1 MDPRIQIRIW
11 IRTPWIRITGF
22 QCQANLLCLQV
33 PAKVPGEE
41 ATTQLEAEV
50 AAIEPRVQAL
60 SELGRTLSQGSGSTQ
75 AREILNRHDRIRK
88 RWRYVFTETQAC
100 RDPNGSGSVQE
111 QQQHQLQHLS
121 PRSSAS
127 PTGGGAEE
135 EPSSNGNSVP
145 KNANLIDAWAE
156 EALAALAKSCNV
168 SELKDLRQNIRHLQ
182 VLQAGLADKKAVLEE
197 LLAQFGGNNA
207 TACQESRHKLEK
219 VGQLLPKRLANL
231 VEKSDRL
238 VQMVED
244 LEADL
249 RWLAEMQERHHNS
262 DPATAANN
270 NNNEDQ
276 TALRLAVGE
285 KEYAVNKLMVQFQQ
299 LEREVVGAGLPV
311 NPVLVAEMAELRTR
325 WFQLTA
331 AARHVTS
338 IVSSSVPSSSLIP
351 SAGPITFYSAA
362 EMPKTLSSHSVSSF
376 VSGVSLTS
384 PTSQSSEPWA
394 ASATTNTASPSPMS
408 EEVVPLMTT
417 ATAAVP
423 EPPGALLWTRAR
435 RLKEGLASLGEPGL
449 GINVADTQSVGVEL
463 DRLR

>member
-1 MDPRIQIRIW
+1 M
-11 IRTPWIRITGF
+11 
-22 QCQANLLCLQV
+22 LCLQV

-41 ATTQLEAEV
+41 AATLLEAEV
-50 AAIEPRVQAL
+50 TAIEPRVQAL

-100 RDPNGSGSVQE
+100 RDPNGPGSVQE
-111 QQQHQLQHLS
+111 QQQQHQLQHLS

-127 PTGGGAEE
+127 PGGGAEE
-135 EPSSNGNSVP
+135 EPCINGNSVP

-168 SELKDLRQNIRHLQ
+168 SELKDLRQNIKHLQ

-197 LLAQFGGNNA
+197 LLAQFGGNNS

-249 RWLAEMQERHHNS
+249 RWLAEMQERHNS
-262 DPATAANN
+262 DPAAANN

-299 LEREVVGAGLPV
+299 LEREVVAAGLPV

-338 IVSSSVPSSSLIP
+338 IVSSSVPSSSLLP
-351 SAGPITFYSAA
+351 SITANPIAFYSAA

-408 EEVVPLMTT
+408 EEVVPLMT
-417 ATAAVP
+417 ATAAAP

-435 RLKEGLASLGEPGL
+435 RLKEGLASLGEAAL

>member
-1 MDPRIQIRIW
+1 M
-11 IRTPWIRITGF
+11 
-22 QCQANLLCLQV
+22 LCLQV

-41 ATTQLEAEV
+41 VATLLEAEV
-50 AAIEPRVQAL
+50 AAIEPRVQGL

-100 RDPNGSGSVQE
+100 RDPSGPGSVQE
-111 QQQHQLQHLS
+111 QQHQQNLS

-135 EPSSNGNSVP
+135 EPCNNGNSVP

-168 SELKDLRQNIRHLQ
+168 SELKDLRQNIKHLQ

-197 LLAQFGGNNA
+197 LLAQFGGNNS

-231 VEKSDRL
+231 MEKSDRL

-249 RWLAEMQERHHNS
+249 KWLAEMQERHHNS
-262 DPATAANN
+262 DPTANN

-311 NPVLVAEMAELRTR
+311 NPVLVTEMAELRTR

-338 IVSSSVPSSSLIP
+338 IVSSSVPSSSLLLS
-351 SAGPITFYSAA
+351 SANPITFYSAA

-408 EEVVPLMTT
+408 EEVVPLMTA
-417 ATAAVP
+417 ATAAP

-435 RLKEGLASLGEPGL
+435 RLKEGLASLGEPAL

>member
-1 MDPRIQIRIW
+1 M
-11 IRTPWIRITGF
+11 
-22 QCQANLLCLQV
+22 
-33 PAKVPGEE
+33 PGDEVS
-41 ATTQLEAEV
+41 TLLEAEV

-75 AREILNRHDRIRK
+75 ARDILNRHDRIRK

-100 RDPNGSGSVQE
+100 RDPNGPGSVQD
-111 QQQHQLQHLS
+111 QQHHQNLS

-127 PTGGGAEE
+127 PTRGGAEK
-135 EPSSNGNSVP
+135 EPCSNGNSVP

-168 SELKDLRQNIRHLQ
+168 SELKDLRQSIKHLQ
-182 VLQAGLADKKAVLEE
+182 VLQAGLADKKAGLEE
-197 LLAQFGGNNA
+197 LLAQFGGNNS

-249 RWLAEMQERHHNS
+249 RWLAEMQERHNS
-262 DPATAANN
+262 DPANN

-299 LEREVVGAGLPV
+299 LEREVAGAGLPV

-338 IVSSSVPSSSLIP
+338 IVSSSVPASSLLLS
-351 SAGPITFYSAA
+351 SAPVTFYSAA

-408 EEVVPLMTT
+408 EEVVPLMAA
-417 ATAAVP
+417 ATAAP

-435 RLKEGLASLGEPGL
+435 RLKEGLASLGEPVL